1 MVNNFR
7 QVSNI
12 LKKEGWEVVRVAGSH
27 YQFRKEGCCSTVTV
41 PYHPGKTLSLNVIKS
56 IEKQSGLSL
65 RR

>member
-7 QVSNI
+7 QVSNK

-41 PYHPGKTLSLNVIKS
+41 PYHHGKTLSLNVIKS